1 MKFRSF
7 ADFANLA
14 TPATLAALA
23 TGVCTVTGAQA
34 QQYPVKPVR
43 IIVPFLPGGAT
54 DILARLM
61 SARFHAAWGQVAPVE
76 NRPGAGG
83 NIGADIVA
91 KAAPDGYTLLMNS
104 ASATV
109 NVTLYPKMS
118 YDLKRDLAPITIVAS
133 APIVVVTHP
142 SVPVRTLPE
151 LVKLAKARK
160 DTLAYGSN
168 GSGTTSHLVGELLQQ
183 MSGIKFTHVPY
194 KGAGGTTLALVSG
207 EVEIGFP
214 AVTSARPHVSS
225 GKMRALAVTTKRK
238 SSVFPELPTV
248 DSMYAGFDIDNW
260 FALWAPAG
268 TPPAILTQLHAEAVK
283 SLQHQDFRNFMQR
296 EGAEP
301 VGNSSAEF
309 AAHINREI
317 EKYARIIKLS
327 GARVDG

>member
-1 MKFRSF
+1 MKIRRSM
-7 ADFANLA
+7 AVVISMGSV
-14 TPATLAALA
+14 TAAL
-23 TGVCTVTGAQA
+23 TGDAAAQTQA
-34 QQYPVKPVR
+34 YPVKPVR

-61 SARFHAAWGQVAPVE
+61 SVRFHAAWGQVAPVE

-83 NIGADIVA
+83 NIGADLVA

-109 NVTLYPKMS
+109 NVTLYPKIPF
-118 YDLKRDLAPITIVAS
+118 DLRRDLAPITIVAS
-133 APIVVVTHP
+133 APIVIVTHP
-142 SVPVRTLPE
+142 SVPARTLPE
-151 LVKLAKARK
+151 LLKLAKARK

-168 GSGTTSHLVGELLQQ
+168 GSGTTSHLAGELLQQ
-183 MSGIKFTHVPY
+183 MSGVKFTHVPY
-194 KGAGGTTLALVSG
+194 KGAGGSTLALVSG

-214 AVTSARPHVSS
+214 AVTSARSHVAT

-248 DSMYAGFDIDNW
+248 DSLFAGFDIDNW
-260 FALWAPAG
+260 FALWAPTG

-283 SLQHQDFRNFMQR
+283 SLQHPDVRSFMQR